1 MNMSSEDTLALSTT
15 VSRIQSPTGAY
26 PPQNSM
32 LELGRELTLTESSSA
47 YYTNAATKKEN
58 DIDVELE
65 ESNGKSRS
73 ALKKLYRL
81 SQQAFQNMSPEA
93 WNRRSKVTDISNV
106 QNATNDPHI
115 QIELATPSYQYTVE
129 DKKKLIALMS
139 QCLVRYGC
147 PSHRI
152 VSINND
158 TCVISKKKKRGGE
171 VAVLHSTKVLNIP
184 FENRNHL

>member
-1 MNMSSEDTLALSTT
+1 MSSEDTLALSTT
-15 VSRIQSPTGAY
+15 ISRIQSPTGAY
-26 PPQNSM
+26 HPQHSM

-58 DIDVELE
+58 DLDVDLE
-65 ESNGKSRS
+65 ASNGTSRS
-73 ALKKLYRL
+73 ALKKIYRL
-81 SQQAFQNMSPEA
+81 SQQAFQNISPEA
-93 WNRRSKVTDISNV
+93 WNRRSKVDDISNV

-115 QIELATPSYQYTVE
+115 QIELATPSYQYTLE

-152 VSINND
+152 VRIDN
-158 TCVISKKKKRGGE
+158 
-171 VAVLHSTKVLNIP
+171 
-184 FENRNHL
+184 ENFIIL